1 MFDIAPLELLLIVI
15 VAVIVI
21 GPKDLPLALRT
32 AGRWIGKVRKI
43 SGQFRAGL
51 DAMIREAEM
60 EEMEKKWREQNEK
73 IMREHPVGGPVEMEP
88 TGAYPPPPSPP
99 AEPSLPE
106 SSAVRGSAEAR
117 LDSPLQEPQADLGST
132 HDSAEP
138 TPGAGAKGP

>member
-43 SGQFRAGL
+43 SGQFRTGL

-73 IMREHPVGGPVEMEP
+73 IMREHPAGGPPEMEP
-88 TGAYPPPPSPP
+88 TGAYPPPASAPP
-99 AEPSLPE
+99 A
-106 SSAVRGSAEAR
+106 AAEAHA
-117 LDSPLQEPQADLGST
+117 PEAAEGE
-132 HDSAEP
+132 AEP
-138 TPGAGAKGP
+138 PLDTPAKPS